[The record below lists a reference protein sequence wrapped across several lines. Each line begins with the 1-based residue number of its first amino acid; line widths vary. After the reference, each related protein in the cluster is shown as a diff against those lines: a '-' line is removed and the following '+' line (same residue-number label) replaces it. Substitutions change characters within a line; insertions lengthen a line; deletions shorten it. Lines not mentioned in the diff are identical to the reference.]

1 MATTGVQNQE
11 KVPMN
16 LKQQL
21 ALAVRNIQWSYGIF
35 WSISAKQPGVLE
47 WGDGYYN
54 GDIKTR
60 KTVQSFEPKAD
71 DQLGLQRSEQLRE
84 LFESLSAG
92 ETSPHT
98 KRPSVALSPE
108 DLTATEWYY
117 LVCMSFV
124 FNIDQGLPGRT
135 LSIGQPIW
143 LCNAQ
148 YADSKVF
155 SRSLVAKSA
164 SIQTVVCFPYAG
176 GVIELGVTDLVSK
189 DPGLIHRV
197 KSLLLDAPETITG
210 NINDVACPGLGPNEI
225 ESELSPF
232 LGCEQL
238 ERGSPNEIS
247 DGFEPNQPAEDPF
260 VNGGASQG
268 ENDNDNDFRDVEEC
282 DRINRAAFDPISDD
296 MHYRTVVSVLLKSSH
311 LFILGPHFGNSNK
324 ESGFI
329 SWKMNSSVKY
339 RKAKV
344 EIPQK
349 LLKKMLFEV
358 PRMHDKG
365 LLKSPQGGD
374 GVGDAVW
381 RPEADELC
389 KSHVLSERRRRE
401 KINERLMILK
411 SLVPTNSKADKVSI
425 LDDTIEYLQDLERRV
440 EELECCRELTESE
453 TKTKQ
458 KHHRDRA
465 ERTSSNKVTNGNKS
479 ASSNKRKAYDIE
491 ETKQDIDHV
500 ASKDGSTENLTI
512 STNNKDLTIEFK
524 CRWRDGILFEIMDA
538 LSVLD
543 LDCHSV
549 QSSTIEG
556 ILSVT
561 IKSKYKGSS
570 VAKPGTIKQ
579 ALLQKVQSLTF
590 V

>member
-311 LFILGPHFGNSNK
+311 QFILGPHFGNSNK

-500 ASKDGSTENLTI
+500 ASKDGSTENLTV

>member
-1 MATTGVQNQE
+1 MFD
-11 KVPMN
+11 
-16 LKQQL
+16 
-21 ALAVRNIQWSYGIF
+21 R
-35 WSISAKQPGVLE
+35 
-47 WGDGYYN
+47 
-54 GDIKTR
+54 
-60 KTVQSFEPKAD
+60 
-71 DQLGLQRSEQLRE
+71 
-84 LFESLSAG
+84 
-92 ETSPHT
+92 
-98 KRPSVALSPE
+98 
-108 DLTATEWYY
+108 
-117 LVCMSFV
+117 
-124 FNIDQGLPGRT
+124 LPGRT

-311 LFILGPHFGNSNK
+311 QFILGPHFGNSNK

-500 ASKDGSTENLTI
+500 ASKDGSTENLTV